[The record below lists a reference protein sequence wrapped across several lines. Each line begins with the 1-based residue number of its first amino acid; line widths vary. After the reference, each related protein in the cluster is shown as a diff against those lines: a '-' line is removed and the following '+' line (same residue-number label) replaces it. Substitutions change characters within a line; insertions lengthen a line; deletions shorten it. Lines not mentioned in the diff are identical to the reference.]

1 MREMLNSGRTRAGV
15 GVESRW
21 RSGGLIVVLAAF
33 YFAAAKL
40 GLSLA
45 FVHPSATAV
54 WPPAG
59 IALASFLLFGN
70 RVWPAIALGAFLA
83 NVTTAG
89 SLVTS
94 AGIAAGNTLEGLVGA
109 WLVNRFAGGADAIS
123 RPRHILKFIALAA
136 GLSTIVSATIGVT
149 TLSIAGFA
157 PWSNYGEIWTTWWLG
172 DAVGDLLFAPPLL
185 LWISGARPVG
195 PRRPIEAACVGIL
208 LVATGAAFFGGIGQK
223 NAPIEWFWIP
233 VVVWVAYRFGQ
244 RAAATAVLGVAAVT
258 VWGTELG
265 LGPFVLPSPNASLLL
280 LQAFLGVISVLALT
294 LSAVVAA
301 REQSTEDLRSARDEL
316 EERVRGRTEDL
327 SRANESLR
335 EEMTQRSRLEKELID
350 AGERER
356 LRVGRD
362 LHDDL
367 GQLLSGIAFL
377 SSAVEKKLSAQSLPE
392 AAAAKEIRSLVQDAI
407 AKTHRLS
414 LGLTPMTIG
423 EGGFLTAIQEL
434 AAMTE
439 RVFGVMCGVECDQL
453 LVVDRPVAATNL
465 YRIVQESISNAVRH
479 GRAHSIAISVALRG
493 NQLTLTVRDDG
504 VGLGTSPSA
513 REGLGLSIMKHRV
526 EQLGGTLEI
535 QGDGGGT
542 TIVCLVPGIARL
554 IPGPAAL

>member
-1 MREMLNSGRTRAGV
+1 MAVRWTDRGPRRLLFRRGEAGAEPCLRPSERDGGVAPGGDRARVLPPLREPRLARDRARRLPG
-15 GVESRW
+15 ERHD
-21 RSGGLIVVLAAF
+21 GGLAGDVGRNRRGEHARGPRGRLAGQPVRGRSRRDLPPEAHLEVHRARRGSEHDRERDHRRHDAFHRGLRAVVELRRD
-33 YFAAAKL
+33 L
-40 GLSLA
+40 
-45 FVHPSATAV
+45 
-54 WPPAG
+54 
-59 IALASFLLFGN
+59 
-70 RVWPAIALGAFLA
+70 
-83 NVTTAG
+83 
-89 SLVTS
+89 
-94 AGIAAGNTLEGLVGA
+94 
-109 WLVNRFAGGADAIS
+109 D
-123 RPRHILKFIALAA
+123 
-136 GLSTIVSATIGVT
+136 
-149 TLSIAGFA
+149 
-157 PWSNYGEIWTTWWLG
+157 
-172 DAVGDLLFAPPLL
+172 DLLFAPPLL

-465 YRIVQESISNAVRH
+465 YRIVQESISNA
-479 GRAHSIAISVALRG
+479 
-493 NQLTLTVRDDG
+493 
-504 VGLGTSPSA
+504 
-513 REGLGLSIMKHRV
+513 
-526 EQLGGTLEI
+526 
-535 QGDGGGT
+535 
-542 TIVCLVPGIARL
+542 
-554 IPGPAAL
+554 

>member
-1 MREMLNSGRTRAGV
+1 
-15 GVESRW
+15 
-21 RSGGLIVVLAAF
+21 
-33 YFAAAKL
+33 
-40 GLSLA
+40 
-45 FVHPSATAV
+45 
-54 WPPAG
+54 
-59 IALASFLLFGN
+59 
-70 RVWPAIALGAFLA
+70 
-83 NVTTAG
+83 
-89 SLVTS
+89 
-94 AGIAAGNTLEGLVGA
+94 
-109 WLVNRFAGGADAIS
+109 
-123 RPRHILKFIALAA
+123 
-136 GLSTIVSATIGVT
+136 
-149 TLSIAGFA
+149 
-157 PWSNYGEIWTTWWLG
+157 
-172 DAVGDLLFAPPLL
+172 
-185 LWISGARPVG
+185 
-195 PRRPIEAACVGIL
+195 
-208 LVATGAAFFGGIGQK
+208 
-223 NAPIEWFWIP
+223 
-233 VVVWVAYRFGQ
+233 
-244 RAAATAVLGVAAVT
+244 
-258 VWGTELG
+258 
-265 LGPFVLPSPNASLLL
+265 
-280 LQAFLGVISVLALT
+280 
-294 LSAVVAA
+294 
-301 REQSTEDLRSARDEL
+301 
-316 EERVRGRTEDL
+316 
-327 SRANESLR
+327 
-335 EEMTQRSRLEKELID
+335 MTQRSRLEKELID

-392 AAAAKEIRSLVQDAI
+392 ASAAKEIRSLVQDAI